1 MAETSEPK
9 VVELGPEDDE
19 NVVSKEALD
28 ANISDKEN
36 KGDEAGQEQ
45 GDAGTTKLNRGEK
58 KCRKAMQK
66 LGMKSITGINR
77 VTLKRNKQVFFIID
91 KPEVM
96 KSPTS
101 EIYVVFGEAKYE
113 DLSQINAASAASDL
127 TSEKPTE
134 AATIPEKPL
143 EEDEAKEDAPAEDED
158 EGDEEDLDE
167 SGLTPSNIEMV
178 MSHSK
183 VSRSKAVKAL
193 RETND
198 DMLEAILKLT
208 K

>member
-9 VVELGPEDDE
+9 VVELGPEDTT
-19 NVVSKEALD
+19 EAGAVD
-28 ANISDKEN
+28 ANISDQEN
-36 KGDEAGQEQ
+36 KAPMEAGEQ
-45 GDAGTTKLNRGEK
+45 GEGATKLNRGEK

-127 TSEKPTE
+127 TTEKPTE
-134 AATIPEKPL
+134 SAAIPEKPE
-143 EEDEAKEDAPAEDED
+143 EEDEQKEGEKAEED
-158 EGDEEDLDE
+158 EGDEDEEDLDE

-183 VSRSKAVKAL
+183 VSRTKAVKAL

>member
-1 MAETSEPK
+1 
-9 VVELGPEDDE
+9 
-19 NVVSKEALD
+19 
-28 ANISDKEN
+28 
-36 KGDEAGQEQ
+36 
-45 GDAGTTKLNRGEK
+45 
-58 KCRKAMQK
+58 
-66 LGMKSITGINR
+66 
-77 VTLKRNKQVFFIID
+77 
-91 KPEVM
+91 M

-134 AATIPEKPL
+134 ATSIPEKPL